1 MNTNRDTDPN
11 APPTVFR
18 QVGARDFLTIVFRR
32 KWIIIGLFV
41 IVTVTV
47 GIVTLARP
55 TEYASFG
62 SVLVKRGEQESV
74 MTPGRRM
81 TGWEEELATEAQVVK
96 SWAVRDAAQR
106 LLDEQARRGAPK
118 LRLDAGGVDVQVIG
132 QSNVI
137 EIAYAARDPEVAHRA
152 CDAVMTAYVEYRSNS
167 ESLPY
172 PKKFFDGELHRVNT
186 ALDSLG
192 RVRRLFTQAQD
203 LVDIGEQQRTML
215 ASLSS
220 RNHERAQVAGDLA
233 EASGNLRTLNEL
245 SQSPGMDVPVLG
257 TGYLNEAALGDL
269 KTSILRQETRIA
281 QLQERY
287 REDAPELVDA
297 RASLESMRGLLRR
310 EVTQAL
316 KLAQARVQGL
326 RSRLETIDGQI
337 AGLHADLAEMP
348 NKEARL
354 EDLDQQLTVLKARL
368 LALTTDSDRARVTEQ
383 TSRRVS
389 VVVLSPASA
398 GRARNTH
405 DYVRLALAP
414 AFSLVVG
421 IGLAFFI
428 DGLDTRLRTPRDIE
442 DTIDLPVFA
451 SLTERKD

>member
-1 MNTNRDTDPN
+1 MNRETDPP
-11 APPTVFR
+11 APAPVSR

-32 KWIIIGLFV
+32 KWIILGLFV

-47 GIVTLARP
+47 TVLTIARP
-55 TEYASFG
+55 VSYASFG

-74 MTPGRRM
+74 MTPGRRV

-96 SWAVRDAAQR
+96 SWAVRAHAQR
-106 LLDEQARRGAPK
+106 LLDEAALRGAPA
-118 LRLDAGGVDVQVIG
+118 LRLDGGGVDVQVIG

-137 EIAYAARDPEVAHRA
+137 EIAYVSRDPEIAHRA
-152 CDAVMTAYVEYRSNS
+152 CDAIMNAYVEYRSTS

-172 PKKFFDGELHRVNT
+172 PKKFFDGELKGVS
-186 ALDSLG
+186 AAIDSLS
-192 RVRRLFTQAQD
+192 RVRRQFTESED
-203 LVDIGEQQRTML
+203 LVDVGEQGRSLIETFGNRTDD
-215 ASLSS
+215 
-220 RNHERAQVAGDLA
+220 RARISGDLA
-233 EASGNLRTLNEL
+233 QASARLRTLSEL
-245 SQSPGMDVPVLG
+245 HNSPDMDVPVIG
-257 TGYLNEAALGDL
+257 AGFLNESALSDL
-269 KTSILRQETRIA
+269 KLSMLRQETRIA

-310 EVTQAL
+310 EVAQAL
-316 KLAQARVQGL
+316 KLAQAEVQGL
-326 RSRLETIDGQI
+326 RSRLETIDQQI
-337 AGLHADLAEMP
+337 AGLQSDLAEMP
-348 NKEARL
+348 KKESRL
-354 EDLDQQLTVLKARL
+354 QDIDQRLTVLKARL
-368 LALTTDSDRARVTEQ
+368 LAVTHDSDRARVTEQ

-389 VVVLSPASA
+389 IVVLSPASA
-398 GRARNTH
+398 GREQNSH

-428 DGLDTRLRTPRDIE
+428 DGLDTRLRTARDVE
-442 DTIDLPVFA
+442 DTVDLPVFA

>member
-1 MNTNRDTDPN
+1 MNRDADPL
-11 APPTVFR
+11 APPTVAR

-32 KWIIIGLFV
+32 KWIIVGLFV
-41 IVTVTV
+41 VVTVTV
-47 GIVTLARP
+47 AIVTLARP

-81 TGWEEELATEAQVVK
+81 SGWEEELATEAQVVK
-96 SWAVRDAAQR
+96 SWAVRDQAQR
-106 LLDEQARRGAPK
+106 MLDEEARRGAPAI
-118 LRLDAGGVDVQVIG
+118 RLDGGGVDVQVIG

-137 EIAYAARDPEVAHRA
+137 EIAYAAREPEVAHRA
-152 CDAVMTAYVEYRSNS
+152 CDAILNAYVEYRSNS

-172 PKKFFDGELHRVNT
+172 PKKFFEGELQRVGS
-186 ALDSLG
+186 AIDSLS
-192 RVRRLFTQAQD
+192 RVRRLFTQSQD
-203 LVDIGEQQRTML
+203 VVDIGEQQRTML
-215 ASLSS
+215 ASLGS

-245 SQSPGMDVPVLG
+245 NKSPDMDVPVLG
-257 TGYLNEAALGDL
+257 AGYLNEAALGDL
-269 KTSILRQETRIA
+269 KTSMLRQETRIA

-287 REDAPELVDA
+287 RDDAPELVDA
-297 RASLESMRGLLRR
+297 RASLESMKALLRR
-310 EVTQAL
+310 EVAQAL
-316 KLAQARVQGL
+316 KLAQAKVQGL

-337 AGLHADLAEMP
+337 DGLQADLAEMP
-348 NKEARL
+348 GKEARL
-354 EDLDQQLTVLKARL
+354 QDLDQRLTVLKARF
-368 LALTTDSDRARVTEQ
+368 LALTTDSDQARVTEQ

-398 GRARNTH
+398 GRPRNTH
-405 DYVRLALAP
+405 DYARLALAP

-428 DGLDTRLRTPRDIE
+428 DGLDTRLRTARDVE